1 MERCT
6 EEMKLWL
13 FDLAH
18 GYLSDHDIITGFLK
32 HYVLY
37 DLTMQ
42 NVKQDIL
49 FRTHYGEI
57 GVQVALNALQEAFRN
72 YID

>member
-18 GYLSDHDIITGFLK
+18 GYLSDHEVIAGFLK
-32 HYVLY
+32 HYALY
-37 DLTMQ
+37 NLTMDV
-42 NVKQDIL
+42 VKQDIL

-57 GVQVALNALQEAFRN
+57 GVQMALDALQEAFRN